1 MNKLPEQT
9 TMTNLVIEEQEKEVH
24 IIKEN
29 DCILCGKDTRFG
41 SGRFVNR
48 IPADDN
54 YMCAEC
60 QNIDDGGTND

>member
-1 MNKLPEQT
+1 MSKLPEQT

-24 IIKEN
+24 IIREN
-29 DCILCGKDTRFG
+29 DCILCGEDTSFG
-41 SGRFVNR
+41 SGKFVNR

-60 QNIDDGGTND
+60 QIDIDEGDN